1 VPVGPSNFFFPDKHL
16 CRFGQSEIDGVGDV
30 TSASQLQFL
39 SAIRES
45 NDDLAVRGLIR
56 CSTPNFVDGKSSEL
70 WWRRLPHAVPIVPTL
85 TIIRAERM
93 ILISQKQGCSVA
105 RLPICRLRNFIS
117 LHMLRSKSIHRIFV
131 VAALLSIAGCNP
143 KATSDHSPGKQST
156 YAPFAGTY
164 PINVVCTTGPVADML
179 RSIGG
184 EHVKV
189 TALMG
194 PGVDPHLYKA
204 VPSDIEQ
211 LSAADAIFYNGLH
224 LEGRMADL
232 FEQLAARKPTFA
244 VTHSLVENKDKRLRT
259 PPEFAGHYDPH
270 VWHDPKMWSEC
281 VKYVSDALSELD
293 PKYRDDYAKN
303 RDAYLKQVD
312 EADRY
317 CHDQL
322 ATVPENERVLVT
334 AHDAFG
340 YFCSAYG
347 LKSMPLKGVSTD
359 EEVTIGRMDE
369 VIEFLVNHKIKA
381 VFVESATAPQ
391 IVKAL
396 IEPCRKAGHE
406 VKIGGE
412 LYADALGSPES
423 GADTYLGMIKANI
436 DTIVSALR

>member
-1 VPVGPSNFFFPDKHL
+1 ML
-16 CRFGQSEIDGVGDV
+16 
-30 TSASQLQFL
+30 
-39 SAIRES
+39 
-45 NDDLAVRGLIR
+45 GLK
-56 CSTPNFVDGKSSEL
+56 PAL
-70 WWRRLPHAVPIVPTL
+70 
-85 TIIRAERM
+85 
-93 ILISQKQGCSVA
+93 
-105 RLPICRLRNFIS
+105 
-117 LHMLRSKSIHRIFV
+117 RIFV
-131 VAALLSIAGCNP
+131 AAAILAGVGCTPQTSGDLSSEQKI
-143 KATSDHSPGKQST
+143 T
-156 YAPFAGTY
+156 YSAFAGTY
-164 PINVVCTTGPVADML
+164 PIHVVCTTGPVADML
-179 RSIGG
+179 RNVGG

-189 TALMG
+189 VALMG

-244 VTHSLVENKDKRLRT
+244 VTHSLVENKDQRLRT

-281 VKYVSDALSELD
+281 VKYVGDVLSEFD
-293 PKYRDDYAKN
+293 PKHRDDYAKN
-303 RDAYLKQVD
+303 RDAYLKQVH
-312 EADRY
+312 EADKY

-322 ATVPENERVLVT
+322 ASIPEGERVLVT

-340 YFCSAYG
+340 YFCNAYG
-347 LKSMPLKGVSTD
+347 LKSMPLKGVSTE

-369 VIEFLVNHKIKA
+369 VIDFLVKHKIKA

-406 VKIGGE
+406 VKIGGL

-423 GADTYLGMIKANI
+423 GADNYLGMIKANI
-436 DTIVSALR
+436 DTIVAALK

>member
-1 VPVGPSNFFFPDKHL
+1 
-16 CRFGQSEIDGVGDV
+16 
-30 TSASQLQFL
+30 
-39 SAIRES
+39 
-45 NDDLAVRGLIR
+45 
-56 CSTPNFVDGKSSEL
+56 
-70 WWRRLPHAVPIVPTL
+70 
-85 TIIRAERM
+85 
-93 ILISQKQGCSVA
+93 
-105 RLPICRLRNFIS
+105 
-117 LHMLRSKSIHRIFV
+117 MLRSIPSFCLISSLLLL
-131 VAALLSIAGCNP
+131 AAITGCRQDASSEHAEAP
-143 KATSDHSPGKQST
+143 KLNHGTFS
-156 YAPFAGTY
+156 GTY
-164 PINVVCTTGPVADML
+164 PMKVVCTTGPVADMV
-179 RSIGG
+179 RNVGG
-184 EHVKV
+184 DHVKV
-189 TALMG
+189 DALMG

-244 VTHSLVENKDKRLRT
+244 VTHTLVESKDKRLRT

-281 VKYVSDALSELD
+281 VRYVGDVLAEFD
-293 PKYRDDYAKN
+293 PKHRDDYLRN

-312 EADRY
+312 EADQY

-322 ATVPENERVLVT
+322 STIPKEQRVLVT

-340 YFCSAYG
+340 YFCTAYG
-347 LKSMPLKGVSTD
+347 LTSMPLKGVSTE

-369 VIEFLVNHKIKA
+369 VIAFLVKNNVKA

-406 VKIGGE
+406 VKIGGQ
-412 LYADALGSPES
+412 LYADALGSPDS
-423 GADTYLGMIKANI
+423 GADNYLGMIKANI
-436 DTIVSALR
+436 DTIVKALK

>member
-1 VPVGPSNFFFPDKHL
+1 
-16 CRFGQSEIDGVGDV
+16 
-30 TSASQLQFL
+30 
-39 SAIRES
+39 
-45 NDDLAVRGLIR
+45 
-56 CSTPNFVDGKSSEL
+56 
-70 WWRRLPHAVPIVPTL
+70 
-85 TIIRAERM
+85 
-93 ILISQKQGCSVA
+93 
-105 RLPICRLRNFIS
+105 
-117 LHMLRSKSIHRIFV
+117 MLRFKYVTGVFVALIFL
-131 VAALLSIAGCNP
+131 AAFSGCRTETTN
-143 KATSDHSPGKQST
+143 DHIPAKQAAH
-156 YAPFAGTY
+156 APFAGTY
-164 PINVVCTTGPVADML
+164 PMNVVCTTGPVADML
-179 RSIGG
+179 RNVGG
-184 EHVKV
+184 AHLKV

-244 VTHSLVENKDKRLRT
+244 VTHSLVENKDARLRT

-281 VKYVSDALSELD
+281 VKYIGDVLSELD
-293 PKYRDDYAKN
+293 PKHGDDYAKN

-317 CHDQL
+317 CRDQL
-322 ATVPENERVLVT
+322 AMIPPDERVLVT

-340 YFCSAYG
+340 YFCTAYD
-347 LKSMPLKGVSTD
+347 LKSMPLKGVSTE

-369 VIEFLVNHKIKA
+369 VIDFLVQHKIKA

-396 IEPCRKAGHE
+396 IEPCRQAGHE

-423 GADTYLGMIKANI
+423 GADNYLGMIKANI
-436 DTIVSALR
+436 DTIVAALK

>member
-1 VPVGPSNFFFPDKHL
+1 
-16 CRFGQSEIDGVGDV
+16 
-30 TSASQLQFL
+30 
-39 SAIRES
+39 
-45 NDDLAVRGLIR
+45 
-56 CSTPNFVDGKSSEL
+56 
-70 WWRRLPHAVPIVPTL
+70 
-85 TIIRAERM
+85 
-93 ILISQKQGCSVA
+93 
-105 RLPICRLRNFIS
+105 
-117 LHMLRSKSIHRIFV
+117 MLRLKTVVSTFV
-131 VAALLSIAGCNP
+131 VAALSVLAGCTAQP
-143 KATSDHSPGKQST
+143 GSDHSSGKEVT
-156 YAPFAGTY
+156 HAAFAGKY

-179 RSIGG
+179 RNVGG

-189 TALMG
+189 VALMG

-244 VTHSLVENKDKRLRT
+244 VTHSLVENKDQRLRT

-281 VKYVSDALSELD
+281 VKYVGDALSEFD
-293 PKYRDDYAKN
+293 PKHRKDYAKN
-303 RDAYLKQVD
+303 RDAYLNQV
-312 EADRY
+312 ERADKY

-322 ATVPENERVLVT
+322 ATIPEGERVLVT
-334 AHDAFG
+334 AHDAFN
-340 YFCSAYG
+340 YFCTAYG
-347 LKSMPLKGVSTD
+347 LKSMPLKGVSTE

-369 VIEFLVNHKIKA
+369 VIAFLVTHKIKA

-412 LYADALGSPES
+412 LYADALGSPQS
-423 GADTYLGMIKANI
+423 GADNYLGMIKANI
-436 DTIVSALR
+436 DTIVAALK

>member
-1 VPVGPSNFFFPDKHL
+1 
-16 CRFGQSEIDGVGDV
+16 
-30 TSASQLQFL
+30 
-39 SAIRES
+39 
-45 NDDLAVRGLIR
+45 
-56 CSTPNFVDGKSSEL
+56 
-70 WWRRLPHAVPIVPTL
+70 
-85 TIIRAERM
+85 
-93 ILISQKQGCSVA
+93 
-105 RLPICRLRNFIS
+105 
-117 LHMLRSKSIHRIFV
+117 MLRFKSVHRIFV
-131 VAALLSIAGCNP
+131 ASTILAGLVGCHT
-143 KATSDHSPGKQST
+143 KTSSDHTPAKQTAHPS
-156 YAPFAGTY
+156 FAGTF
-164 PINVVCTTGPVADML
+164 PIKVVCTTGPVADML
-179 RSIGG
+179 RSVGG

-281 VKYVSDALSELD
+281 VKYVGDVLSELD
-293 PKYRDDYAKN
+293 PKHRDDYAKN

-317 CHDQL
+317 CHGQL
-322 ATVPENERVLVT
+322 AMIPPEERVLVT

-340 YFCSAYG
+340 YFCTAYG
-347 LKSMPLKGVSTD
+347 LTSMPLKGVSTE

-369 VIEFLVNHKIKA
+369 VIAFLVKHKIKA

-396 IEPCRKAGHE
+396 IEPCRQAGHE
-406 VKIGGE
+406 VRIGGE

-423 GADTYLGMIKANI
+423 GADNYLGMIKANI
-436 DTIVSALR
+436 DTIVAALK